1 MGAVVPRPS
10 IPRRRAQAWALQAE
24 IELDDALLGRV
35 PADKRFEDVLRRYA
49 RDISPGKRGAR
60 PESLRIDALCRN
72 ELAKVA
78 LRSLSA
84 SDFAQWR
91 DRRLKQV
98 SAGSVLREMN
108 LLSHVCSVAVREW
121 GWLPENFMSR
131 VNRPSTPP
139 ARTRRIH
146 RDEIDRLLVACG
158 YRADGPL
165 ASVSARVGAVMLF
178 AIETAMRAGEIT
190 QMTWC
195 HVDLDRRL
203 AHIP

>member
-84 SDFAQWR
+84 SDFAHFAKCLLCAQGGGFR
-91 DRRLKQV
+91 QQAGLMTSAMMNAKTATLTVFKRFAIRLK
-98 SAGSVLREMN
+98 SL
-108 LLSHVCSVAVREW
+108 
-121 GWLPENFMSR
+121 
-131 VNRPSTPP
+131 
-139 ARTRRIH
+139 
-146 RDEIDRLLVACG
+146 
-158 YRADGPL
+158 
-165 ASVSARVGAVMLF
+165 
-178 AIETAMRAGEIT
+178 
-190 QMTWC
+190 
-195 HVDLDRRL
+195 
-203 AHIP
+203 